1 MSFQEEQL
9 HSQRREAQRAVR
21 KFFICLLVVCLAGG
35 YLVVGQALGF
45 YHWWGGVISLLVL
58 VLAVSEAIPI
68 AARWHK
74 LRLAPKCPVCGG
86 LFSVQEETLRPA
98 SADGVDTLAAIVD
111 RVSTCESCGRQ
122 HHHVFAAT
130 GEPGPIVPPAL
141 PDAAGVLLYDGRIR
155 HLRLHARKS
164 DAEIEQLVSE
174 LDSRSHKP
182 SMTRPEWEKLLAR
195 SQQEAR
201 RKNQEQGMELPR
213 EGN

>member
-1 MSFQEEQL
+1 MAFQEEKRQ
-9 HSQRREAQRAVR
+9 SQRQEARGAVR
-21 KFFICLLVVCLAGG
+21 KFMICLLIACLAGG
-35 YLVVGQALGF
+35 YLVIGQAVGI

-98 SADGVDTLAAIVD
+98 SADGVDTLSAIVD

-155 HLRLHARKS
+155 HLRLHANKT

-174 LDSRSHKP
+174 LDSRTQMP
-182 SMTRPEWEKLLAR
+182 SMTRPEWEQLLRR
-195 SQQEAR
+195 SQQEAN
-201 RKNQEQGMELPR
+201 RKNR
-213 EGN
+213 ERD